1 MGKKN
6 RKSRP
11 YDDDDLL
18 LGGSSSPEAVDQQV
32 VDPPDGSSSN
42 TTSSSA
48 KQQRTVNIDL
58 LILEQKMEEL
68 LRNYAGRPDD
78 WLYRTLEKNMK
89 LPKHSLKKSL
99 EPHILDQMRR
109 RVEEMIYAEE
119 DEAESS
125 ELDEG
130 VGVKKEHDGG
140 MSASDEA
147 KLRAEA
153 RMAGVDPDEAVAA
166 ANDILTTT
174 EQKDSDEQGLS
185 SNEITNQEEEDLQ
198 SVQGDMTFAV
208 SSLIALQPYT
218 MSPSSDG
225 AIFTRILLLMRQY
238 TCIIIC
244 QLLSI
249 FFGQQARQ
257 RATLIWQK
265 VHLPNMEAEL
275 LAKNKEEDLRMLHQD
290 AHLWSDE
297 NKCWIEKDQ
306 VFHPPSHGDEAQ
318 TLPSTIRWN
327 PARKQWERWS
337 KNLTTRT
344 KKQTSGSSLTKGTFL
359 PAREGDGWA
368 SSPDEAEIETKNLTT
383 QCIRFFA
390 CLPNK
395 NADTLD
401 VADVTSWASKS
412 LLPKEAARALEA
424 VDSGK
429 VLFSFDVP
437 TVNKKGG
444 GKGKPKKK
452 NKGVDASSED
462 DLIAVKGIGATARV
476 SQRYLDKMQ

>member
-6 RKSRP
+6 RKPRP

-18 LGGSSSPEAVDQQV
+18 LGGASPEAVDQQV
-32 VDPPDGSSSN
+32 VDQPDK
-42 TTSSSA
+42 TSSSA

-58 LILEQKMEEL
+58 LLLEQQLEEL
-68 LRNYAGRPDD
+68 LRKYAGRPED

-89 LPKHSLKKSL
+89 LPKHSLRKNL

-119 DEAESS
+119 EEEAESS
-125 ELDEG
+125 VLNEGAGAKNDEG
-130 VGVKKEHDGG
+130 
-140 MSASDEA
+140 MSESDEA

-166 ANDILTTT
+166 ANEIITTT
-174 EQKDSDEQGLS
+174 EQDLSKDETANHHSLG
-185 SNEITNQEEEDLQ
+185 EEDLQ
-198 SVQGDMTFAV
+198 SLQRDMTFAV
-208 SSLIALQPYT
+208 SCLIALQPYT
-218 MSPSSDG
+218 MGPSSDG
-225 AIFTRILLLMRQY
+225 ALFTRILLLMRQY

-249 FFGQQARQ
+249 LFGQQARQ

-265 VHLPNMEAEL
+265 VHLPKMEAEL
-275 LAKNKEEDLRMLHQD
+275 LSKKKEEDLRMLHQD

-297 NKCWIEKDQ
+297 NECWIEKDQ
-306 VFHPPSHGDEAQ
+306 VFRPPPYDDETQ

-368 SSPDEAEIETKNLTT
+368 SSPDEAEIETKHLTT

-390 CLPNK
+390 CLPNI

-401 VADVTSWASKS
+401 VVDVTTWASKS
-412 LLPKEAARALEA
+412 VLPKEAARALEA

-429 VLFSFDVP
+429 VLFSFDVS
-437 TVNKKGG
+437 VVKKKGG

-452 NKGVDASSED
+452 NKGANAIQASSD
-462 DLIAVKGIGATARV
+462 DDWIAVKGIGATATL